1 MENRKFPD
9 SQTAPIQDIK
19 ADETIEIK
27 READDVVDVT
37 SIDSDITHFESL
49 TIASIEAPIVS
60 STIVQPAGSKKRRIE
75 QDDEIPLDV
84 VLRESNQ
91 QKLTRLNKSMGNMVR
106 RRSTLDKSK
115 TSEPSTSD

>member
-49 TIASIEAPIVS
+49 MIASIEASIVS
-60 STIVQPAGSKKRRIE
+60 STIVQPAGSKK
-75 QDDEIPLDV
+75 
-84 VLRESNQ
+84 
-91 QKLTRLNKSMGNMVR
+91 
-106 RRSTLDKSK
+106 K
-115 TSEPSTSD
+115 TAY